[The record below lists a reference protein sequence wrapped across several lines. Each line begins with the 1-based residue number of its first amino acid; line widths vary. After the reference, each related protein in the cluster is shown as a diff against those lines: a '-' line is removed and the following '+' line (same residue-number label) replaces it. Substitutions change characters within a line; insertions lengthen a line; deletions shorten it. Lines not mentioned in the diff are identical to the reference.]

1 MALNRS
7 DVDALL
13 ETDARERAECMGV
26 DTRLSIVLIDRRSVT
41 RQCIVRW
48 LEQDRPDFRIV
59 AAGTVFEAARDEAV
73 LQSADLIIF
82 STGADDVKTP
92 KILDE
97 IDQLISHAGP
107 TPIVILCEREE
118 LDAMVEVI
126 HRGVRGCI
134 PTSLDLAEAAEAIRF
149 VQAGGTYVPAQAV
162 VRTMRHPAGS
172 RCIEKTPFESLTPRE
187 REVLG
192 RLRHGMPNK
201 VIAHELNITES
212 TVKVLVRRI
221 LRKLHAMNRT
231 EVAYI
236 AQQL

>member
-7 DVDALL
+7 EDGSIL
-13 ETDARERAECMGV
+13 EADPRARAIRESA
-26 DTRLSIVLIDRRSVT
+26 DDRLSIVLIDCRSVT

-59 AAGTVFEAARDEAV
+59 AAGTVSEVARDDQV
-73 LQSADLIIF
+73 LQNADLIIF
-82 STGADDVKTP
+82 STGAEDVKTP
-92 KILDE
+92 RLLDE
-97 IDQLISHAGP
+97 IDQLISRAGRR
-107 TPIVILCEREE
+107 PIVILCGRED
-118 LDAMVEVI
+118 LDAMVEAI

-162 VRTMRHPAGS
+162 VRTMRHPTGS
-172 RCIEKTPFESLTPRE
+172 RCPDKTPFQSLTPRE

-192 RLRHGMPNK
+192 RLRHGTPNK
-201 VIAHELNITES
+201 VIAHELSISES

-221 LRKLHAMNRT
+221 LRKLNAMNRT